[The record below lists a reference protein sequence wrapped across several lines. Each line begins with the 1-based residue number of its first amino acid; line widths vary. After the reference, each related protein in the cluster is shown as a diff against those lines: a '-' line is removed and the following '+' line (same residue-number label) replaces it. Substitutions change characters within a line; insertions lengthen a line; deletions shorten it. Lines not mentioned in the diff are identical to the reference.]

1 MVTMKQ
7 ILCALFFSATL
18 AGAANIPP
26 VQDFYVDGVH
36 VLLRNDV
43 QNNVVSAILFLQ
55 GGSINL
61 RGLNPLLETYALAVP
76 ASSGPATITK
86 EQYRQQTSD
95 LSMVINTNAGRD
107 YSDMTCVCVKDYWDT
122 SWKIFS
128 DIVLHPRYD
137 TTEFERIRRTTV
149 ININSRPSMPDEYV
163 SYLADS
169 LFFRNHLYYNP
180 ATVEETNA
188 LTLDSI
194 EAYHNTLFIKSR
206 MLLVVVGNITKDDLT
221 QKIHESLGT
230 LPQGTYYDFGFR
242 QPAQCDTPEFTM
254 RYMNIPTFYI
264 QGYFGAPKQTDF
276 DYWASVV
283 AASMLSSRMF
293 EELRTKRNLTYAASA
308 EIVSAKLCY
317 GKVYLTTEYPDTCL
331 ALIREQVEHMMTH
344 PPSQTEIN
352 YHINL
357 WITQLGLREET
368 NISQADAIGVAQMIT
383 GTWTNAY
390 TIIDR
395 LHEVFPSD
403 IVRCAQRYFRNIN
416 FAVLGDTTKPI
427 HVGKYLW

>member
-1 MVTMKQ
+1 MKK
-7 ILCALFFSATL
+7 IACALLFTATI
-18 AGAANIPP
+18 ACAANIPP

-61 RGLNPLLETYALAVP
+61 RNMNPLLETYALAVP
-76 ASSGPATITK
+76 GASGPTTMTK
-86 EQYRQQTSD
+86 EEYRQQTSG
-95 LSMVINTNAGRD
+95 LAMVINTNAGRD
-107 YSDMTCVCVKDYWDT
+107 YSDMTCVCVKDYWDN

-128 DIVLHPRYD
+128 DIALHPRYD
-137 TTEFERIRRTTV
+137 TTEFERIRRST
-149 ININSRPSMPDEYV
+149 ILNIDARASSPDEYV
-163 SYLADS
+163 GYLADS

-180 ATVEETNA
+180 ATVEETRA

-194 EAYHNTLFIKSR
+194 EAYHDALFIKSR
-206 MLLVVVGNITKDDLT
+206 MLLVVVGNIAKEDLAA
-221 QKIHESLGT
+221 KIHASLGT
-230 LPQGTYYDFGFR
+230 MPEGSYYDFGYR
-242 QPAQCDTPEFTM
+242 QPAQCDTSEFMT
-254 RYMNIPTFYI
+254 RYMKIPTFYI
-264 QGYFGAPKQTDF
+264 EGYFGAPKQTDF

-308 EIVSAKLCY
+308 EIVSGKLCY
-317 GKVYLTTEYPDTCL
+317 GKVYVTTEYPDTCL
-331 ALIREQVEHMMTH
+331 ALIRQIVEHMMTH

-368 NISQADAIGVAQMIT
+368 NISQADAIGVAQIET

-395 LHEVFPSD
+395 IREVYPSD

-416 FAVLGDTTKPI
+416 FAVLGDTTKPT
-427 HVGKYLW
+427 HVGNYLW